1 MRGGLGPCSFFQDPG
16 HSEGPTGLCK
26 GAPEDGPDVC
36 RRMSVFVQV
45 VIYKEGA
52 VPPRLTFRSPSG
64 PQSSVWSA
72 WTSAPHTS

>member
-1 MRGGLGPCSFFQDPG
+1 MRGGLGPCSFFQDLG

-36 RRMSVFVQV
+36 RRMSIFVQV

-64 PQSSVWSA
+64 AQSSVWSA